1 MEGSEMKLKAILPP
15 PTYTPYPTYVPTPTA
30 ITITPSLAISSTSDT
45 MSTAAPVVDGR
56 QLPRL
61 KISSVSQDLPSYDRK
76 DWRHWIDDDGDCKN
90 RIPCLG

>member
-1 MEGSEMKLKAILPP
+1 MEGSEMKLKPILPLS
-15 PTYTPYPTYVPTPTA
+15 TCTSYPTYAPTPTA
-30 ITITPSLAISSTSDT
+30 ITIIHSLASSSTSDT

-56 QLPRL
+56 QLSRL

-76 DWRHWIDDDGDCKN
+76 DWRHWNDDGDCKN